1 MWLCLPLIVNGNIM
15 KYSSRYKN
23 FKLKNIKLSKSFRHD
38 TRKFGLAI
46 KHKKSC
52 KVSLLLS
59 FPNMHYLYVI
69 VIDISSS
76 FVSSL
81 HASFLYGTQDGKI
94 CFVFFLVILKDAT
107 SVWRGKYFDVGGYF
121 RFVIVQVNY
130 DKYEWVPFSPEIFD
144 SCAKLIQARMYQ
156 NWIIFW
162 LKVWLFKMI
171 GYTYRV
177 KRYIM

>member
-1 MWLCLPLIVNGNIM
+1 MTQEIWISN
-15 KYSSRYKN
+15 K
-23 FKLKNIKLSKSFRHD
+23 
-38 TRKFGLAI
+38 AQ
-46 KHKKSC
+46 KSC

-130 DKYEWVPFSPEIFD
+130 DKYEWVPFFTWNLWQLCKTNTNKDVS
-144 SCAKLIQARMYQ
+144 KLNYFSENA
-156 NWIIFW
+156 WSFETFW
-162 LKVWLFKMI
+162 YTLLNQGTINYYYAIYMLYNPTCLF
-171 GYTYRV
+171 YLAYLS
-177 KRYIM
+177 

>member
-1 MWLCLPLIVNGNIM
+1 MTQEIWISN
-15 KYSSRYKN
+15 K
-23 FKLKNIKLSKSFRHD
+23 
-38 TRKFGLAI
+38 AQ
-46 KHKKSC
+46 KSC

-94 CFVFFLVILKDAT
+94 YFVFFLVILKDAT

-130 DKYEWVPFSPEIFD
+130 DKYEWVLFSPEIFD
-144 SCAKLIQARMYQ
+144 SCAKLIQTRMYQ

-162 LKVWLFKMI
+162 I
-171 GYTYRV
+171 
-177 KRYIM
+177 RYEY

>member
-1 MWLCLPLIVNGNIM
+1 
-15 KYSSRYKN
+15 
-23 FKLKNIKLSKSFRHD
+23 
-38 TRKFGLAI
+38 
-46 KHKKSC
+46 
-52 KVSLLLS
+52 
-59 FPNMHYLYVI
+59 MHYLYVI

-130 DKYEWVPFSPEIFD
+130 DKYEWVPFFTWRWLHGRILGD
-144 SCAKLIQARMYQ
+144 SDAGRDGCLAAGMTAVRDG
-156 NWIIFW
+156 W
-162 LKVWLFKMI
+162 LQGCLQRRAHECVAVWGGIPVEWKAELRKELLN
-171 GYTYRV
+171 
-177 KRYIM
+177 KAAWK

>member
-1 MWLCLPLIVNGNIM
+1 
-15 KYSSRYKN
+15 
-23 FKLKNIKLSKSFRHD
+23 
-38 TRKFGLAI
+38 
-46 KHKKSC
+46 
-52 KVSLLLS
+52 
-59 FPNMHYLYVI
+59 MHYLYVI

-130 DKYEWVPFSPEIFD
+130 DKYEWVPFFTWNLWQLCKTNTSKDVSKLNYFL
-144 SCAKLIQARMYQ
+144 AKSMIVQNDLI
-156 NWIIFW
+156 
-162 LKVWLFKMI
+162 
-171 GYTYRV
+171 YRV
-177 KRYIM
+177 TCLFYLAYLKLNFLHKIIKLGLTTSLNRTT